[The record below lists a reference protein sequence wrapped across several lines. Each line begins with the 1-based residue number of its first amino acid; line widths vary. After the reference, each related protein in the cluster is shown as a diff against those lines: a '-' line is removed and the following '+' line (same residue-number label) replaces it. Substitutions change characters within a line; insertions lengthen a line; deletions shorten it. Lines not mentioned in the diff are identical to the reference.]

1 MRPELQSHRTLPA
14 LSITPHRARFV
25 LLTAGLSVLASA
37 ALCVV
42 AVLMHAPAFALPV
55 LVPVCVGG
63 PVLASWEVPP
73 ALISLRLERAARA
86 ARARAIASLRH
97 GLGQLPETE
106 HPLGL

>member
-1 MRPELQSHRTLPA
+1 MRHQLRSHTTLPA
-14 LSITPHRARFV
+14 LNITPYQARFV

-37 ALCVV
+37 ALCVL
-42 AVLMHAPAFALPV
+42 AVLMHAPAFALPL

-86 ARARAIASLRH
+86 TRARAIAGLRD